1 MAKLITT
8 ISGLILLAILLL
20 LSSTLAVLL
29 KVMLTSAA
37 LLICLSAVF
46 VVAVTFKMIMDAVT
60 TAKDVKAVI
69 DNENEES

>member
-1 MAKLITT
+1 MITT